1 MGLIRARAE
10 DWRLAAEVVESDK
23 VRWVVGSF
31 KSYKSA
37 DSDFI
42 FPILFQEEL
51 DLIIGRLTRILR
63 ACLAL
68 TILSR
73 IWKLVRIVF
82 ILKEKASYILANNFR
97 PISLTSYL
105 LRQWKS

>member
-1 MGLIRARAE
+1 MGLIRTRAE

-23 VRWVVGSF
+23 VRWAVGSF

-68 TILSR
+68 NYIISNME
-73 IWKLVRIVF
+73 ISEGSVHPQGKGKLHF
-82 ILKEKASYILANNFR
+82 S
-97 PISLTSYL
+97 
-105 LRQWKS
+105 Q